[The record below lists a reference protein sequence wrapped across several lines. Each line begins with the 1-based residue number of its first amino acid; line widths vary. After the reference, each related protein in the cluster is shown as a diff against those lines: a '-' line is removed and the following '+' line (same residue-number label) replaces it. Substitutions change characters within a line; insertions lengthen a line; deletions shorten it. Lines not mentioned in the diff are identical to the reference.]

1 MSFISQPTMIRQSS
15 LENFTNTFFQ
25 EEREIEHQW
34 ASVLYGEMP
43 ASPASS
49 SSSELQLVN
58 PVEDDLDNLLNEVL
72 SAHDSDESNPPSP
85 ANSSDGSLIQEAASN
100 ASIIPFEYVPDIE
113 ASLQTLNQANNYN
126 AKSEPPAE
134 LSVQPMDTSMP
145 ITYVV
150 TSDQDYII
158 NSQIKTSPPP
168 SVGPLSPAT
177 SISTVDSP
185 NPDKAARKR
194 VQNKASSKRYREKI
208 KDRENSMF
216 EAIETLQNRK
226 RIIELELAKTKA
238 VNSFLVDQLKQKFGA
253 VLG

>member
-1 MSFISQPTMIRQSS
+1 MIRQTS
-15 LENFTNTFFQ
+15 LENFTNTFFE

-49 SSSELQLVN
+49 SASEIQLVN

-85 ANSSDGSLIQEAASN
+85 VNSIQSDGSLIQEAASN

-126 AKSEPPAE
+126 AKNEPAAE

-150 TSDQDYII
+150 TSDQDYIL

-177 SISTVDSP
+177 SISTVGSP

-194 VQNKASSKRYREKI
+194 VQNKASSRRYREKV
-208 KDRENSMF
+208 KDRENLMF